1 MERLVRLQLLNQ
13 EFSFQTSLSDED
25 LTEITAM
32 VRQEIDHLGGPRGQ
46 VMPTGKTL
54 VLVCLQMAA
63 SLVTLRREYAEYR
76 CGQESRI
83 DDIINRV
90 HQNMGKET

>member
-13 EFSFQTSLSDED
+13 EFSFQTSLSDDD
-25 LTEITAM
+25 LTEIIAM
-32 VRQEIDHLGGPRGQ
+32 VRLEIDQLGGPRGQ

-63 SLVTLRREYAEYR
+63 RLVTLRREYDEYR
-76 CGQESRI
+76 CRQDHRI
-83 DDIINRV
+83 DDIIHLVNE
-90 HQNMGKET
+90 NIEKK